1 MRLLRTAVAFRMNL
15 ATLRNRKRT
24 EIIAKL
30 REAVKGVEGEV
41 FLVGSWARGDF
52 DSFSD
57 KDLLALVDREDDR
70 DRVFNHLDLIGDD
83 VLVFTRAEYEKRLA

>member
-1 MRLLRTAVAFRMNL
+1 MRLLRTVVAFLMNL

-41 FLVGSWARGDF
+41 FLVGS
-52 DSFSD
+52 
-57 KDLLALVDREDDR
+57 
-70 DRVFNHLDLIGDD
+70 
-83 VLVFTRAEYEKRLA
+83 